1 MRSDIF
7 QHVSTDELVKWTMDM
22 VAIPSYSG
30 LPNQEA
36 EVAAYI
42 KNVFDKEGIP
52 CTIRPLQ
59 NGRCNV
65 YATLK
70 GSGGGKSL
78 LFNGHMD
85 TVPAYGM
92 EDAYTPWID
101 EAQNIHGRGTSDMKG
116 PIASMMAALIAW
128 KRSGE
133 ELPGDVIFCGVADE
147 EEASIGTIALLED
160 GIRADAA
167 IVGEPMGD
175 NCIAIAQKGLEWYQ
189 VDFQGRTVHGGQY
202 RKGIDAIEMAVKY
215 YNKMQESLVPEIRSR
230 YLEGVG
236 ESTINIGVISGGT
249 QCSTVAGD
257 CYIQLDRR
265 FLPGVESYEDC
276 CGELQAVV
284 DELNAAEDTFHATLK
299 VLDVSVMKD
308 GYVHQGFIQ
317 NPDDPLVQCVASCAE
332 RVIGRKP
339 EFMACPCWTDG
350 GLLSHYGHMPVVV
363 YGPGEMEYAHS
374 KEEIVAISALEEYF
388 KAYVEIMGE
397 FCR

>member
-1 MRSDIF
+1 MRTDIF
-7 QHVSTDELVKWTMDM
+7 KYVSRDELVKWTMDM

-42 KNVFDKEGIP
+42 KNVFDKEDIP
-52 CTIRPLQ
+52 CTIRPLK

-78 LFNGHMD
+78 MFNGHMD

-101 EAQNIHGRGTSDMKG
+101 EDENIHGRGTSDMKG
-116 PIASMMAALIAW
+116 PIAAMMGALVAW

-133 ELPGDVIFCGVADE
+133 MLPGDVIFTAVADE
-147 EEASIGTIALLED
+147 EEASIGTIAVLEE
-160 GIRADAA
+160 GIRTDAA

-175 NCIAIAQKGLEWYQ
+175 NAIAISQKGLEWYQ
-189 VDFQGRTVHGGQY
+189 VDFHGRTVHGGQY

-215 YNKMQESLVPEIRSR
+215 YNKMQETLVPEIRAR

-236 ESTINIGVISGGT
+236 ESTINIGVIQGGT

-284 DELNAAEDTFHATLK
+284 DELNASEDNFNATIK
-299 VLDVSVMKD
+299 VLDVSVMQE
-308 GYVHQGFIQ
+308 GYVHQGFVQ
-317 NPDDPLVQCVASCAE
+317 NPEDPIVQCAAACAE
-332 RVIGRKP
+332 RVSGTEQ
-339 EFMACPCWTDG
+339 EFMACPCWTDA
-350 GLLSHYGHMPVVV
+350 GLLAHYGHMPAIVL
-363 YGPGEMEYAHS
+363 GPGEMEYAHS
-374 KEEIVAISALEEYF
+374 SSEIIAISAIEKYF
-388 KAYVEIMGE
+388 KIYTEIMGD
-397 FCR
+397 FCK

>member
-1 MRSDIF
+1 MRTDIF
-7 QHVSTDELVKWTMDM
+7 KYVSRDELIKWTMDM

-42 KNVFDKEGIP
+42 KNVFDNEDIP
-52 CTIRPLQ
+52 CTIRPLK

-78 LFNGHMD
+78 MYNGHMD

-101 EAQNIHGRGTSDMKG
+101 DDQNIHGRGTTDMKG
-116 PIASMMAALIAW
+116 PIAAMMGALIAW

-133 ELPGDVIFCGVADE
+133 ILPGDVIFCGVADE
-147 EEASIGTIALLED
+147 EEASIGTIAVLED
-160 GIRADAA
+160 GILADAA

-175 NCIAIAQKGLEWYQ
+175 NAIAISQKGLEWYQ
-189 VDFQGRTVHGGQY
+189 VDFHGRTVHGGQY

-215 YNKMQESLVPEIRSR
+215 YNKMQDTLVPEIRSR

-236 ESTINIGVISGGT
+236 ESTINIGVIQGGT

-284 DELNAAEDTFHATLK
+284 DELNASEENFNATIK
-299 VLDVSVMKD
+299 VLDVSVMQE

-317 NPDDPLVQCVASCAE
+317 NSEDPLVKCAAACTE
-332 RVIGRKP
+332 RISGTEP
-339 EFMACPCWTDG
+339 EFMACPCWTDA
-350 GLLSHYGHMPVVV
+350 GLLAHYGHIPVVV
-363 YGPGEMEYAHS
+363 LGPGEMEYAHS
-374 KEEIVAISALEEYF
+374 SSEIIAISALEKYF
-388 KAYVEIMGE
+388 KIYTEIMGD

>member
-1 MRSDIF
+1 MRTEIF
-7 QHVSTDELVKWTMDM
+7 KHVTKEEIVKWTMDM
-22 VAIPSYSG
+22 VSIPSYSG
-30 LPNQEA
+30 LANQEA

-42 KNVFDKEGIP
+42 KNIFDREGIP
-52 CTIRPLQ
+52 CTIRPLK

-65 YATLK
+65 YATLQ

-78 LFNGHMD
+78 MFNGHMD

-92 EDAYTPWID
+92 EDAYEPWID
-101 EAQNIHGRGTSDMKG
+101 EGENIHGRGTSDMKG
-116 PIASMMAALIAW
+116 PLASMMAAIIAW

-133 ELPGDVIFCGVADE
+133 VLPGDVIFCGVADE
-147 EEASIGTIALLED
+147 EEASIGTIAVLED

-175 NCIAIAQKGLEWYQ
+175 NCIAISQKGLEWYQ
-189 VDFQGRTVHGGQY
+189 VDFHGRTVHGGQY

-215 YNKMQESLVPEIRSR
+215 YNKMQETLVPEIRSR
-230 YLEGVG
+230 YLDGVG

-284 DELNAAEDTFHATLK
+284 DELNASEPNFNAELK
-299 VLDVSVMKD
+299 VLDVSVMQD

-317 NPDDPLVQCVASCAE
+317 NQDDPIVQCVASCAE
-332 RVIGRKP
+332 RVSGRKP
-339 EFMACPCWTDG
+339 ELVACPCWTDG
-350 GLLSHYGHMPVVV
+350 GLLSHYGSMPVVV

-374 KEEIVAISALEEYF
+374 REEIIAASALEEYF
-388 KAYVEIMGE
+388 KAYTEIIGD